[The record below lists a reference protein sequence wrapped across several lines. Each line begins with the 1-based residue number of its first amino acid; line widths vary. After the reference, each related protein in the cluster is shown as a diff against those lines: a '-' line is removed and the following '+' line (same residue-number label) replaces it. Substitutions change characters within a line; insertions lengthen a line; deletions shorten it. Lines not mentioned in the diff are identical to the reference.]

1 MKGYL
6 LFVLLFI
13 FNCDMSTTS
22 RIDNTKISL
31 WFLNV
36 NSNTITINN
45 SSGSKPGT
53 GSSSGT
59 FLSSC
64 DLDCLETISGKY
76 FFNDNY
82 PDPNYC
88 YPNGWS
94 SGNNNGVPE
103 PGENGVLQIPLIYY
117 GNNPLPKL
125 EAELIPDN
133 PNIKIFGLK
142 TIWYPA
148 LPKPNRGDSYY
159 SCINTYY
166 EEWGTYSSNSVCNTD
181 YRHQCLG
188 WKVQIPNNFYGY
200 VDFKIIITSNI
211 GSKVLKYRL

>member
-13 FNCDMSTTS
+13 FNCDMST
-22 RIDNTKISL
+22 RVKVDYDKISL
-31 WFLNV
+31 LLLNV
-36 NSNTITINN
+36 NSSTITNNN
-45 SSGSKPGT
+45 SSGYKPGT
-53 GSSSGT
+53 NNGGT
-59 FLSSC
+59 YLSSC
-64 DLDCLETISGKY
+64 GLECLETISGKY
-76 FFNDNY
+76 FFNDYY

-88 YPNGWS
+88 NNNWS
-94 SGNNNGVPE
+94 SGNNNGIPE

-133 PNIKIFGLK
+133 PNIKIFSSKLV
-142 TIWYPA
+142 WYPA
-148 LPKPNRGDSYY
+148 LPNPTGRDNYY

-166 EEWGTYSSNSVCNTD
+166 EEWGIYHPHSVCNTD
-181 YRHQCLG
+181 YRHECMG
-188 WKVQIPNNFYGY
+188 WKVQIPNNFFGY
-200 VDFKIIITSNI
+200 VDFKIMITSSI